1 MVLVLGVSAGASGAR
16 AVLALSDRPHHEPV
30 ARCDVRRRPGTTIG
44 EPVISAIRTLR
55 ATAVEQAAFIGATA
69 VTLRTGIDPDVVE
82 SATAATTRQH
92 VRVVPETSAQLRY
105 LRFTG
110 RLPRRGSVLLYDV
123 GSSGLAACV
132 ADTVSGEVLAS
143 RRSAVVGGD
152 QFDRLVQEHLAG
164 RGIRLEQAACRDLKE
179 QLGFERIVTAKDPET
194 GACQVL
200 TNNDLAGL
208 AADAVAHSSTVL
220 RSMIRESG
228 TTPSTIVLL
237 GGGAHTPS
245 LGPRL
250 EALMRIPVVMPPEPA
265 SVAGRGAVLLAA
277 ATGMPSSRRGPALS
291 GW

>member
-1 MVLVLGVSAGASGAR
+1 M
-16 AVLALSDRPHHEPV
+16 LAFSDRPHHDPV

-55 ATAVEQAAFIGATA
+55 TTAVERAAVIGATA
-69 VTLRTGIDPDVVE
+69 VTLRTGIDPGAVE
-82 SATAATTRQH
+82 SATASTTRQH

-132 ADTVSGEVLAS
+132 ADAVSGEVLAS

-152 QFDRLVQEHLAG
+152 QFDRLVQQHLAA
-164 RGIRLEQAACRDLKE
+164 RGIRLEPAACRDLKE
-179 QLGFERIVTAKDPET
+179 QLGFERIVTAKDPES

-208 AADAVAHSSTVL
+208 SADAVAHSGTLL

-228 TTPSTIVLL
+228 SIPSAIVLL
-237 GGGAHTPS
+237 GGGAHTPALHS
-245 LGPRL
+245 RL
-250 EALMRIPVVMPPEPA
+250 EALMRIPVVTPPEPA

-277 ATGMPSSRRGPALS
+277 ATGMPSQRRGPALS